1 MKTDKAPGSPATLSK
16 LWHGTVAFGFR
27 LLYNELAWLYDPVS
41 WLTSFGLWRRWQGTV
56 HRYLPPEGRLLEVA
70 CGPGHLL
77 AELAQAEYQVMGLDL
92 SQAMV
97 RQAQHRITGQGFAN
111 PVCRGRVQALPFGN
125 ESFAAIIATFPTT
138 YIYDPDCLC
147 EMARTLDRNGRLIV
161 VESATLH
168 HHNLTSRWLEWL
180 YRITG
185 QRGPGPD
192 LPTLLEAEGLQARHE
207 AIAVE
212 ESTAHLVIAEKD

>member
-1 MKTDKAPGSPATLSK
+1 
-16 LWHGTVAFGFR
+16 
-27 LLYNELAWLYDPVS
+27 
-41 WLTSFGLWRRWQGTV
+41 
-56 HRYLPPEGRLLEVA
+56 
-70 CGPGHLL
+70 LL
-77 AELAQAEYQVMGLDL
+77 AELAQAEYQVVGLDL

-97 RQAQHRITGQGFAN
+97 RQAKRRMTGQGFAN
-111 PVCRGRVQALPFGN
+111 PVYRGRVQALPFGS

-147 EMARTLDRNGRLIV
+147 EMARTLDQKGRLIV

-168 HHNLTSRWLEWL
+168 RHNLASRWLEWL

-192 LPTLLEAEGLQARHE
+192 LPTLLGKVGLRARHE

-212 ESTAHLVIAEKD
+212 ESMANLVVAEKD